1 MNRCL
6 AFVFAL
12 LFASLSV
19 ASACTAQAPDWVH
32 FTLEPQRGSN
42 EIRATFNDE
51 GRRRDDNR
59 WSTNFAAPQL
69 VGLDVASFRAAGT
82 RPIRFAIVRE
92 AGRLDCSGHGG
103 DAYAAGN
110 CSFTS
115 NPGFAQLLA
124 SRGIGRPTSEQ
135 AFTLM
140 AVDARREVI
149 DAVAAARYPT
159 PTIDNLI
166 ELAAL
171 EVDDNYIR
179 GLAQAGYR
187 PRSIHTLVEFKALGI
202 TPEFIGGFARIGYAN
217 MDPDDLVQLK
227 ALNITPAY
235 IAGFER
241 AGYRNLSV
249 DKLVQLKALDVTPE
263 FIRAMQP
270 DANGKPTIDDVVQT
284 KVFDRR
290 N

>member
-19 ASACTAQAPDWVH
+19 ASACTAQAPSWVH

-42 EIRATFNDE
+42 DIRATFNDE
-51 GRRRDDNR
+51 GRRHGDNR

-82 RPIRFAIVRE
+82 KPLRFAIIRE

-110 CSFTS
+110 CGFTA
-115 NPGFAQLLA
+115 NPAFAQLLA
-124 SRGIGRPTSEQ
+124 TKGIGRPTSEQ

-140 AVDARREVI
+140 AVDARRELI
-149 DAVAAARYPT
+149 DAVAAANYPT
-159 PTIDNLI
+159 PTVNNLI
-166 ELAAL
+166 ELSAL
-171 EVDDNYIR
+171 EVDGNYIR

-187 PRSIHTLVEFKALGI
+187 PRSLHTLVEFKALGI
-202 TPEFIGGFARIGYAN
+202 TPEYIGGFARMGYAN
-217 MDPDDLVQLK
+217 IDPDDLVQLK
-227 ALNITPAY
+227 ALDITPAY

-241 AGYRNLSV
+241 AGYRNLPV

-263 FIRAMQP
+263 FLRAVHP
-270 DANGKPTIDDVVQT
+270 GTDGKLSIDEAVQA
-284 KVFDRR
+284 KVFDRH

>member
-32 FTLEPQRGSN
+32 FTLEPQRGSS

-51 GRRRDDNR
+51 GRRRGDHR
-59 WSTNFAAPQL
+59 WSTSFAAPQL
-69 VGLDVASFRAAGT
+69 VGLDVASFRASGT
-82 RPIRFAIVRE
+82 RPIRFAVVRE

-110 CSFTS
+110 CSFTANS
-115 NPGFAQLLA
+115 AFAQLLA

-140 AVDARREVI
+140 AVDARRELI
-149 DAVAAARYPT
+149 DAVAAANYPT
-159 PTIDNLI
+159 PKIDDLVA
-166 ELAAL
+166 LSAL
-171 EVDDNYIR
+171 EVDGNYIR

-187 PRSIHTLVEFKALGI
+187 PRSIHTLVEFKALEI
-202 TPEFIGGFARIGYAN
+202 TPEYIGNFARMGYAN
-217 MDPDDLVQLK
+217 MAPDELIQLK
-227 ALNITPAY
+227 ALDITPAY

-263 FIRAMQP
+263 FIRAMQS
-270 DANGKPTIDDVVQT
+270 DADGKPSIDDVVQS

>member
-12 LFASLSV
+12 FFASLSV

-32 FTLEPQRGSN
+32 FTLQPQRGSS
-42 EIRATFNDE
+42 EIRATFDKDS
-51 GRRRDDNR
+51 RRRGDNR

-69 VGLDVASFRAAGT
+69 VGLDVAGFRAAGT
-82 RPIRFAIVRE
+82 RPLRFAIVRE

-110 CSFTS
+110 CSFTAS
-115 NPGFAQLLA
+115 STFAQLLD

-140 AVDARREVI
+140 AVDARRDVI
-149 DAVAAARYPT
+149 DAVAAANYPT
-159 PTIDNLI
+159 PKIDDLI
-166 ELAAL
+166 ALSAL
-171 EVDDNYIR
+171 EVDGNYIR

-187 PRSIHTLVEFKALGI
+187 PLSIHRLVEFKALGI
-202 TPEFIGGFARIGYAN
+202 TPEYIGSFARMGYVN
-217 MDPDDLVQLK
+217 MDPEDLVQLK
-227 ALNITPAY
+227 ALDITPAY

-241 AGYRNLSV
+241 VGYRNLSV

-263 FIRAMQP
+263 FVRAMHP
-270 DANGKPTIDDVVQT
+270 DANGKPSIDDVVQT
-284 KVFDRR
+284 KVFDRG

>member
-19 ASACTAQAPDWVH
+19 ASACTAQAPSWVH
-32 FTLEPQRGSN
+32 FTLEPERGSN

-51 GRRRDDNR
+51 GRRRGENR
-59 WSTNFAAPQL
+59 WSTNFVAPQL

-82 RPIRFAIVRE
+82 RPLRFAVVRE

-103 DAYAAGN
+103 DAYAAGACN
-110 CSFTS
+110 FTAS
-115 NPGFAQLLA
+115 PEFAQLLA
-124 SRGIGRPTSEQ
+124 AKGIGRPTAEQ

-140 AVDARREVI
+140 AVDARRELI
-149 DAVAAARYPT
+149 EAVAAANYPT
-159 PTIDNLI
+159 PTINNLV
-166 ELAAL
+166 ELSAL
-171 EVDDNYIR
+171 EVDGNYIR

-187 PRSIHTLVEFKALGI
+187 PSSLSTLVEFKALDI
-202 TPEFIGGFARIGYAN
+202 TPAFIGGFASIGYAH
-217 MDPDDLVQLK
+217 MDPDELVQLK
-227 ALNITPAY
+227 ALDITPAY

-241 AGYRNLSV
+241 AGYRNLPV

-263 FIRAMQP
+263 FLRAVQSNRNG
-270 DANGKPTIDDVVQT
+270 DASIDAAVQA
-284 KVFDRR
+284 KVFDRK